1 MILFLDNDSARAAL
15 MYSRM
20 KPEDRDST
28 IWCKTAEEAI
38 VTLKDYAGSLTSAY
52 LDSSLAENEYSDTRS
67 ENSGM
72 EVVRFLEK
80 APAKLKI
87 DLKACTFTVHTWDG
101 VAGMKMFTR
110 LFKAGYDVKY
120 RPFGS

>member
-38 VTLKDYAGSLTSAY
+38 ITLKDYAGSLTSAY
-52 LDSSLAENEYSDTRS
+52 LDSSLTEIEYSDIRS
-67 ENSGM
+67 DNSGM
-72 EVVRFLEK
+72 AVVRFLEQ
-80 APAKLKI
+80 APAPLKI
-87 DLKACTFTVHTWDG
+87 NLKSCVFTIHTWDKPSG
-101 VAGMKMFTR
+101 VKMFVR
-110 LFKAGYDVKY
+110 LFKAGYNVKY

>member
-28 IWCKTAEEAI
+28 IWCRTAEEAI

-52 LDSSLAENEYSDTRS
+52 LDSSLTENEYSDTRS
-67 ENSGM
+67 DNGGM

-80 APAKLKI
+80 APAQLKI
-87 DLKACTFTVHTWDG
+87 SLKSCRFTVHTWDKATG
-101 VAGMKMFTR
+101 LKMFIR

>member
-1 MILFLDNDSARAAL
+1 MILFLDNDPARAAL
-15 MYSRM
+15 MYGRM

-28 IWCKTAEEAI
+28 IWCRTAEEAMI
-38 VTLKDYAGSLTSAY
+38 TLNDYAGSLTSVY
-52 LDSSLAENEYSDTRS
+52 LDSSLIETEYSDIRS

-72 EVVRFLEK
+72 EVVRYLEK

-87 DLKACTFTVHTWDG
+87 DLKSCTFTVHTWDKAAG
-101 VAGMKMFTR
+101 VKMFIR
-110 LFKAGYDVKY
+110 LFKAGYNVKY

>member
-15 MYSRM
+15 MYGRM

-28 IWCKTAEEAI
+28 IWCRTAEEAI

-52 LDSSLAENEYSDTRS
+52 LDSSLAENEYSDIRS

-80 APAKLKI
+80 APAQLKI
-87 DLKACTFTVHTWDG
+87 ALKSCELTVHTWDK
-101 VAGMKMFTR
+101 VAGAKMFMR
-110 LFKAGYDVKY
+110 LFKAGYNVKY
-120 RPFGS
+120 KPFGS

>member
-1 MILFLDNDSARAAL
+1 MILFLDNDPNRAAIL
-15 MYSRM
+15 YERM
-20 KPEDRDST
+20 PLKVRDLT

-38 VTLKDYAGSLTSAY
+38 VTLTDYAGDLTLVY
-52 LDSSLAENEYSDTRS
+52 LDHSLGESEIGDTRS

-80 APAKLKI
+80 VPA
-87 DLKACTFTVHTWDG
+87 DLKQKLNFCLFIVHTWDK
-101 VAGMKMFTR
+101 VAGIKMAIR
-110 LFKAGYDVKY
+110 LKKAGYSVRY